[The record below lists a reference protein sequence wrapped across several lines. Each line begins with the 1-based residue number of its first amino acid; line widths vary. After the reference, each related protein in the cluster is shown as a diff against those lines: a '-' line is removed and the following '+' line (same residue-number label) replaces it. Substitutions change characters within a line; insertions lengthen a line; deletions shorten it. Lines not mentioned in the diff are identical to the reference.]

1 MKIFSLSG
9 SSKYKNIITLCGS
22 TKYKKEYENIAKEL
36 ELQNNI
42 VLRTSIFSHAD
53 NIDLSEDQL
62 CNCLT
67 RFKKMIEMSDQV
79 HIVIV
84 NNYIGQHTS
93 IEIEYAEKL
102 NKPVIK
108 HYLP

>member
-1 MKIFSLSG
+1 MK
-9 SSKYKNIITLCGS
+9 IITLCGS

-42 VLRTSIFSHAD
+42 VLRTSVFSHAD
-53 NIDLSEDQL
+53 NINLSEDQIN
-62 CNCLT
+62 NCLE
-67 RFKKMIEMSDQV
+67 RFQKMIYMSDEV
-79 HIVIV
+79 HVVVV

-93 IEIEYAEKL
+93 IDIKIAEKF